1 MRSNDVDVLI
11 AGGGLAAQRTAETLR
26 RLGYDGRVRVLCDE
40 PHAPYDRPPLSKAV
54 LTGERG
60 PETPLLRPARWYAEH
75 EVELLLG
82 ARAAFVDPT
91 ARRVRLQDGAW
102 LRYGRL
108 VIATGSR
115 PRRLPVLPLGDK
127 VRELRTIDDARALRD
142 ALSRDIERLA
152 IVGAGLVGMEVA
164 SSATALGIAVTLI
177 EAAPTPLG
185 RALPP
190 ALGSWLAALH
200 TRAGVEVLLGRA
212 VNGVRDNGGRVELE
226 LSDGQRIAS
235 DLVLGAAGSAPA
247 TEWLADTALGCA
259 GAIHVDAGG
268 HTAVPHIYAAG
279 DAACFPD
286 PATGRHI
293 PTQHWEAA
301 AHQGAAVAR
310 AIAGAPSQEAQP
322 PMFWSDQHGVRI
334 QFVGHAEQA
343 DRIDIEGVLDAPDFT
358 AWLMRGEDPVGALLA
373 GRPRALHD
381 ARGGIAAARTSNE
394 LPVAA

>member
-1 MRSNDVDVLI
+1 MRSDDVDVLI

-26 RLGYDGRVRVLCDE
+26 RLGYDGRVRLLCDE

-60 PETPLLRPARWYAEH
+60 PETILRPTQWYAEN

-82 ARAAFVDPT
+82 ARAAIVDLP
-91 ARRVRLQDGAW
+91 ARRVRLDDGAW
-102 LRYGRL
+102 LRYGNL

-127 VRELRTIDDARALRD
+127 VLELRTIDDARKLRN
-142 ALSRDIERLA
+142 ALSCDIERLA

-164 SSATALGIAVTLI
+164 SSATALGVAVTLI

-190 ALGSWLAALH
+190 ALGSWLVALH
-200 TRAGVEVLLGRA
+200 TRAGVEVLLGRC
-212 VNGVRDNGGRVELE
+212 VESVREKGGRTALE
-226 LSDGQRIAS
+226 FSDGQRLAA
-235 DLVLGAAGSAPA
+235 DLVLVAAGSTPA
-247 TEWLADTALGCA
+247 TEWLRDTVLGCA

-268 HTAVPHIYAAG
+268 RTAVPHVYAAG

-286 PATGRHI
+286 PRTSCHVAT
-293 PTQHWEAA
+293 PHWEAA
-301 AHQGAAVAR
+301 AQQGVAVAR
-310 AIAGAPSQEAQP
+310 AIVGAPREAAQP

-343 DRIDIEGVLDAPDFT
+343 DRIDVEGALDTSDFT

-373 GRPRALHD
+373 GRPRALTD
-381 ARGGIAAARTSNE
+381 ARRRIAAARTSDE